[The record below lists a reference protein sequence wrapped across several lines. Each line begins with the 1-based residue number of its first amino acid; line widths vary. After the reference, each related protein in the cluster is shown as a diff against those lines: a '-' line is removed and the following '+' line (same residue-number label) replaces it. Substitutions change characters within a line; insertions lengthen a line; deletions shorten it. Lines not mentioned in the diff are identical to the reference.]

1 MIPVSSFAVANAL
14 VNDVYRAISFSILT
28 AFCFSSPLMI
38 YAYVRD
44 FEKRYKP
51 DLKDKYLTNEEITI
65 LNINAHLFKS
75 DLNEIMDKA
84 VMLKDL
90 KIKRDA
96 RDISSCKYKDRVR
109 NL

>member
-1 MIPVSSFAVANAL
+1 
-14 VNDVYRAISFSILT
+14 
-28 AFCFSSPLMI
+28 MI